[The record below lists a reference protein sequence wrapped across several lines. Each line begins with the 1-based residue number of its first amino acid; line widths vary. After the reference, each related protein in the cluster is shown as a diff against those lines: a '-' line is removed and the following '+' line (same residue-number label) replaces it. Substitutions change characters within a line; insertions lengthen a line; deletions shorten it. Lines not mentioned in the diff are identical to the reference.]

1 MKGLQAR
8 RKVGRGLNTKCK
20 LNARKEV
27 EVERAGSEESF
38 ILRSLQNKA
47 GARPVL
53 SGHRAGTW
61 LELGG
66 QDITF
71 TSHVRNY
78 RKHSVRS
85 AKIGISLEGQTP
97 SLEGQLHRNGSSVRH
112 YCGCED
118 RLVTL
123 LVRNW

>member
-1 MKGLQAR
+1 MFSFGFANDIIISKTIPETEILLLCTVLRNGP
-8 RKVGRGLNTKCK
+8 
-20 LNARKEV
+20 
-27 EVERAGSEESF
+27 ERT
-38 ILRSLQNKA
+38 
-47 GARPVL
+47 V
-53 SGHRAGTW
+53 
-61 LELGG
+61 
-66 QDITF
+66 TF
-71 TSHVRNY
+71 ASHVRNY